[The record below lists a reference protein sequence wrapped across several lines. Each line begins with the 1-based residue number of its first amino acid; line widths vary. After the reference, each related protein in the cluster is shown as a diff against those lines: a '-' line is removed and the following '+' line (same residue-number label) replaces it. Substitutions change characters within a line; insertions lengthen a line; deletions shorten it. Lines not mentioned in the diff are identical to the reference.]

1 MKIIIPLGGEDKEI
15 KNEFFKIKPLVT
27 LGKETMIETF
37 IKKFQ
42 FKNEY
47 IFLCRQHDL
56 INTDLLSVLKKLKIK
71 KKIVPIEIDTSNVIS
86 TIKYAEKY
94 LKNNESL
101 LICHPDSINYFE
113 SLTEVREKLFKSKL
127 DGYVFSFD
135 EESHTN
141 TIESQTGRVIIK
153 KNKILKINEKSI
165 QTNDSQILTGMY
177 FFKRWDEFK
186 KYSKLTLQNQS
197 PVQGRYFISQIYNE
211 YLRNKKK
218 LGIIKIKKHITFGLI
233 PYIKEYNFWFDYF
246 KFNIKKKLS
255 IKNNFL
261 NLVPSCG
268 DGLRF
273 KVNNRNNFKPLI
285 KVNKEFMIL
294 KALRSLPKSNNNV
307 VIMRSDH
314 NKKFSFKKKI
324 IKNFKKLD
332 TLILK
337 NKTDGMASTCYEY
350 LKNHDVKTPII
361 ISSCD
366 YSVIYNEEKFLNLLK
381 FFNPDVVVWTF
392 KKYPDARI
400 APFAYAYC
408 EIKNGKINRISEKT
422 PISNTPHLDHIAQG
436 IFYFKSK
443 DIFLKAYKNMIE
455 KKDKINNEYYV
466 ANSINELINQK
477 YKVLPFEV
485 DQYICLGTI
494 QDLKVYNFWSE
505 YFYDK
510 I

>member
-246 KFNIKKKLS
+246 KFNIKKKT
-255 IKNNFL
+255 F
-261 NLVPSCG
+261 
-268 DGLRF
+268 
-273 KVNNRNNFKPLI
+273 
-285 KVNKEFMIL
+285 
-294 KALRSLPKSNNNV
+294 
-307 VIMRSDH
+307 
-314 NKKFSFKKKI
+314 NKK
-324 IKNFKKLD
+324 
-332 TLILK
+332 
-337 NKTDGMASTCYEY
+337 
-350 LKNHDVKTPII
+350 
-361 ISSCD
+361 
-366 YSVIYNEEKFLNLLK
+366 
-381 FFNPDVVVWTF
+381 
-392 KKYPDARI
+392 
-400 APFAYAYC
+400 
-408 EIKNGKINRISEKT
+408 
-422 PISNTPHLDHIAQG
+422 
-436 IFYFKSK
+436 
-443 DIFLKAYKNMIE
+443 
-455 KKDKINNEYYV
+455 
-466 ANSINELINQK
+466 
-477 YKVLPFEV
+477 
-485 DQYICLGTI
+485 
-494 QDLKVYNFWSE
+494 
-505 YFYDK
+505 
-510 I
+510 